1 MPTYLRP
8 GMGLFSPNRVAAT
21 ATTRM
26 LRVGLVLIAAFALMG
41 AAAGAAQAAGTIT
54 VQKGGTRTATDTDA
68 GYAAALGGASFQYAA
83 YVNDVNLAKLVPA
96 VHRQRQRRQLHRAEP
111 RQRPLPGPRVRGAG
125 RLARIPDAGL
135 GRRLVGPEPD
145 PRLRRRRHR
154 HEQLESHRP
163 PVQRLA
169 VHLRQR
175 QRALHQRQGQPG
187 LPAAVRHGHRARAP
201 PRSGSSTTPPARPT
215 PTRRRRRASSPSS
228 RARPPGSRSS
238 ASPRWRRPTR
248 TRSWTSA
255 SRLT

>member
-54 VQKGGTRTATDTDA
+54 VQKGGLLRHRHSRD
-68 GYAAALGGASFQYAA
+68 AAALGGTKFQYAA
-83 YVNDVNLAKLVPA
+83 YVNNVDLASWFPLCTDSDNDGSCTGPSLANGRYLV
-96 VHRQRQRRQLHRAEP
+96 RES
-111 RQRPLPGPRVRGAG
+111 RGAG
-125 RLARIPDAGL
+125 RLARIPGTFL

-145 PRLRRRRHR
+145 PRLRRQRAR

-169 VHLRQR
+169 RPPPSAAFINPSTPRTTRASRSTVAWTSRSCWTQLGLDQR
-175 QRALHQRQGQPG
+175 H
-187 LPAAVRHGHRARAP
+187 
-201 PRSGSSTTPPARPT
+201 
-215 PTRRRRRASSPSS
+215 RRR
-228 RARPPGSRSS
+228 GQ
-238 ASPRWRRPTR
+238 
-248 TRSWTSA
+248 
-255 SRLT
+255 RLRG